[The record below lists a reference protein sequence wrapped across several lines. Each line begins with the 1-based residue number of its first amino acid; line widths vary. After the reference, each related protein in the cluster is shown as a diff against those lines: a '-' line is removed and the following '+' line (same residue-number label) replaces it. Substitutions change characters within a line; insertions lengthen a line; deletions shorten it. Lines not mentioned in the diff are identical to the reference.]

1 MKKLPKC
8 PKCGKSLSYRD
19 HLDLNEAQS
28 KIARYIDDHKNKSN
42 DQTFIDKLRG
52 EITHT
57 SHHVWI
63 SNKGDGDESGHEIRQ
78 KTRRILWD
86 YSKRKFRQDNSHI
99 NLDKYRPPHE
109 VKGIIKKIINKL
121 FKK

>member
-1 MKKLPKC
+1 MKKC
-8 PKCGKSLSYRD
+8 PKCGKSLSYSD
-19 HLDLNEAQS
+19 HLNLNEAQL
-28 KIARYIDDHKNKSN
+28 KIARYIDHNKNKF
-42 DQTFIDKLRG
+42 DDKTFIHNLRG

-63 SNKGDGDESGHEIRQ
+63 SNKGDSEESGHEIRQ

-86 YSKRKFRQDNSHI
+86 YSKRKFRQDNFPI

-109 VKGIIKKIINKL
+109 VKGIIKKIIKL

>member
-1 MKKLPKC
+1 MKKC

-19 HLDLNEAQS
+19 HLNLNKAQS
-28 KIARYIDDHKNKSN
+28 KIARYIDYQKNKSN

-63 SNKGDGDESGHEIRQ
+63 SNKGDSHESGHKIRQ

>member
-1 MKKLPKC
+1 MKRC
-8 PKCGKSLSYRD
+8 HKCGESLSYRN
-19 HLDLNEAQS
+19 HLNLSEAKS
-28 KIARYIDDHKNKSN
+28 KIAEFIDDHKNKSD
-42 DQTFIDKLRG
+42 DQTFINELRG

-63 SNKGDGDESGHEIRQ
+63 SNQSDGNESGHEIRQ
-78 KTRRILWD
+78 KVRRILWD

-109 VKGIIKKIINKL
+109 EDGIIKKIMTRL